1 MKIPI
6 NKWSEADRP
15 REKLLTKGVRA
26 LTDAE
31 LIAILIGSGNRQES
45 AVALSQRILLAAD
58 NNLEALG
65 VLTVKDLIKF
75 KGIGEAKA
83 ISIVAALELGKRRNL
98 TQALQRKEI
107 RSSRDAFELLSPNM
121 SDLTTEEFW
130 VIIMKKNQVAG
141 VEKFS
146 AGGLDAS
153 LVDIRLLMK
162 LLLEKEATAFI
173 VAHNHPSGNDQPS
186 VSDKDLT
193 RKIKE
198 ASKLL
203 QIHLLD
209 HIIVAKRK
217 YFSFA
222 DNHIL

>member
-107 RSSRDAFELLSPNM
+107 QSSRDAFELLSPNM

-209 HIIVAKRK
+209 HIIVAKRT

-222 DNHIL
+222 DNHLL

>member
-1 MKIPI
+1 M
-6 NKWSEADRP
+6 
-15 REKLLTKGVRA
+15 

-45 AVALSQRILLAAD
+45 AVALAQRILLAAD

-65 VLTVKDLIKF
+65 GFTVKNLTNF

-130 VIIMKKNQVAG
+130 VIYMKKNQVSG

-162 LLLEKEATAFI
+162 LLLEKEATSFI

-186 VSDKDLT
+186 ISDKDLT

-203 QIHLLD
+203 QIQLLD
-209 HIIVAKRK
+209 HIIVAKQK

-222 DNHIL
+222 DNHLM

>member
-222 DNHIL
+222 DNHLL